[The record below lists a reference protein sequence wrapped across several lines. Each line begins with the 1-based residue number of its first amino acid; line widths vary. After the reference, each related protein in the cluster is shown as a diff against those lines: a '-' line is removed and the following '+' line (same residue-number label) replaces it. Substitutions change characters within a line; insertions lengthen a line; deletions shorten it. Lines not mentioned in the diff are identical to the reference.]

1 MIIILMEIIINQM
14 DVNSGIFEIGIK
26 FENRNFEELLKSRI

>member
-14 DVNSGIFEIGIK
+14 DVNSRVFEIGIK
-26 FENRNFEELLKSRI
+26 FENQNFEELLKSRI